1 MRKTT
6 PEEIEASRDTFRE
19 LSSAIAALSGGGE
32 VERFLRDLCTPS
44 ECVDLAKR
52 WRLVQE
58 LLVGKSQRAI
68 ARELRMSLCKITRGA
83 RYVNDPSSVL
93 RRCALASAEAP
104 KAPRRAGRQA

>member
-6 PEEIEASRDTFRE
+6 PEEIEASQDAFRE
-19 LSSAIAALSGGGE
+19 LASAISALSGGGD
-32 VERFLRDLCTPS
+32 VERFLRDLCTSS

-58 LLVGKSQRAI
+58 LLSGKSQRAI
-68 ARELRMSLCKITRGA
+68 ARELHMSLCKITRGA

-93 RRCALASAEAP
+93 RRSALASAEAP
-104 KAPRRAGRQA
+104 KPLRRSGRQA

>member
-6 PEEIEASRDTFRE
+6 PEEIKASLPAFRE
-19 LSSAIAALSGGGE
+19 LASAFASLSVACE
-32 VERFLRDLCTPS
+32 VEAFLRDLCTPS

-58 LLVGKSQRAI
+58 LLSGKSQRAI

-93 RRCALASAEAP
+93 RRCALARGGVRTPPPSR
-104 KAPRRAGRQA
+104 PRRP